1 MFGAGSGVHAALQE
15 AAAAAE
21 AKKLPPRAKVARRA
35 GETAA
40 ADMHTPAATRADL
53 FGAVDAS
60 TFEGLGLAT
69 TLSDHLEGDLAD
81 GCFGMGSTS
90 VQDTPADTEMSHRC

>member
-1 MFGAGSGVHAALQE
+1 M
-15 AAAAAE
+15 
-21 AKKLPPRAKVARRA
+21 ARRA

-81 GCFGMGSTS
+81 LDVLGWVPHLVKTRLL
-90 VQDTPADTEMSHRC
+90 TRR